1 MIQEIQNNIDKINT
15 GKNFRAVWNSK
26 LQCIE
31 VLLNNIKLF
40 PMIEGLPD
48 ILSRQQGYDLEISE
62 MYKTELN
69 FQSAEE
75 KYSIEGEPDLYHKHY
90 YFFTEAIDKNKV
102 EVLVKYYDVP
112 DSKNMIDIDQY
123 LLGIKN
129 KVASNPNYQIEYVPF
144 GKEEAEMKF
153 GIGGFCV
160 RPKTNGSFYFSTEIE
175 ADTYGDVM
183 LKVDQIIH
191 SLEN

>member
-15 GKNFRAVWNSK
+15 GKNFRAFWNSQ
-26 LQCIE
+26 LQYIV
-31 VLLNNIKLF
+31 VLLNNIELF
-40 PMIEGLPD
+40 PMSDGFPA

-62 MYKTELN
+62 IYKTELN

-75 KYSIEGEPDLYHKHY
+75 KYSGESEPDLYHKHY
-90 YFFTEAIDKNKV
+90 YFFTEAINENKV
-102 EVLVKYYDVP
+102 EVLIKYFDAP
-112 DSKNMIDIDQY
+112 DSKNVIDVDQY

-129 KVASNPNYQIEYVPF
+129 KVISNPNYQVEYMPF
-144 GKEEAEMKF
+144 GKEEFEMKF
-153 GIGGFCV
+153 DIGGFRV
-160 RPKTNGSFYFSTEIE
+160 RPKANGSFYFTTEID